1 MWSLQTCGLFEHVVF
16 MYMWSLCTC
25 DLYRHVVFI
34 DMWSL
39 QTCGIF
45 EHVVFM
51 YMWFL
56 CTCGLYGFHITYKH
70 AWSSFFQW
78 SASTWLCC
86 SHKSHVPFCSL
97 CVSLK

>member
-1 MWSLQTCGLFEHVVF
+1 

-39 QTCGIF
+39 CTCGLYRHVVFIDMWSLQTCGLF

-51 YMWFL
+51 YMWSL
-56 CTCGLYGFHITYKH
+56 WI
-70 AWSSFFQW
+70 
-78 SASTWLCC
+78 
-86 SHKSHVPFCSL
+86 SHYLQACMVILFSMVCINLVMLLP
-97 CVSLK
+97 